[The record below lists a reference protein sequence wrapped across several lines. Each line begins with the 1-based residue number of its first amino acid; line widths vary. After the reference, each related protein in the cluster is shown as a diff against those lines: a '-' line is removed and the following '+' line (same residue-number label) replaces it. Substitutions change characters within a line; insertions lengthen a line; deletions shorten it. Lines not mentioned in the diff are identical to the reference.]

1 MPKSKRNKV
10 VSLTKVKK
18 QGRGAKEEL
27 VEKIHE
33 SLDKFKHCFVL
44 SYENMRT
51 SIFKKIQQ
59 ELKDSKYDHL
69 LMLNTISIG
78 FS

>member
-18 QGRGAKEEL
+18 QGREAKEQM

-33 SLDKFKHCFVL
+33 SLDKYKNCFVL
-44 SYENMRT
+44 SYENMRANV
-51 SIFKKIQQ
+51 FKKIQQ
-59 ELKDSKYDHL
+59 ELKDSKYV
-69 LMLNTISIG
+69 
-78 FS
+78 